1 MSESITAYMVV
12 EANGS
17 PALATDAGLRIKT
30 RRADAELTVKFL
42 DRLECERLP
51 EYKSGPHKII
61 EVTITPK
68 S

>member
-1 MSESITAYMVV
+1 MVV
-12 EANGS
+12 KANGK
-17 PALATDAGLRIKT
+17 PALSGESGLRIKT
-30 RRADAELTVKFL
+30 KQTGAADTVRFL
-42 DRLECERLP
+42 DGLERAWLD